1 MSLTTKVL
9 LNKVRQKQDGS
20 YPLVI
25 RVTYNRK
32 IAYIPLG
39 YTFQEKDFDQKNQG
53 LKTASKAVDNVTRFN
68 NQVKDAVKNVY
79 TVISKLEED
88 GSVRGMTMTDI
99 KKAILNEGEEN
110 GDVTVFQF
118 METIIDNLKAVGK
131 FGNAR
136 IYKDSLNAWKNFR
149 NGKDLLF
156 QQITYKT
163 LKDFERFF
171 LKRGSKENTIS
182 VYLRTF
188 RSAYNQAVN
197 EGLVSKDNYPF
208 DKYKIPS
215 NKTRK
220 RAVTLD
226 VISMIEA
233 YEPEPH
239 TRLWNSKNY
248 FLFSFYTR
256 GMNFIDMASIKL
268 ENIVNGR
275 IFYTRQKTGGEFT
288 IQIHPKAQAIIDLY
302 SEGKKR
308 SDYLFPIV
316 KTPNNPSQT
325 FTEIKNGLNYFN
337 KALKTISKHLE
348 LDVKLSTYVA
358 RHTYATGLK
367 MHGMSTEVIKESL
380 GHTNVAIT
388 EDYLKSFE
396 NSVVDDADNALFG

>member
-32 IAYIPLG
+32 IIYLPLG
-39 YTFQEKDFDQKNQG
+39 YTLDEKDFDAKNQRI
-53 LKTASKAVDNVTRFN
+53 KTTSKKVDSVTRLN
-68 NQVKDAVKNVY
+68 NQIASEVKDVFS
-79 TVISKLEED
+79 VIAKLEDE
-88 GSVRGMTMTDI
+88 GKAATMTMTEI
-99 KKAILNEGEEN
+99 KKAILGKGAESNA
-110 GDVTVFQF
+110 TVFQF
-118 METIIDNLKAVGK
+118 METIISNLKAVGK

-149 NGKDLLF
+149 NGKDLHF
-156 QQITYKT
+156 HQISHKT

-197 EGLVSKDNYPF
+197 EGLTSKENYPF

-226 VISMIEA
+226 VIGMIEA

-256 GMNFIDMASIKL
+256 GMNFIDMASLKL
-268 ENIVNGR
+268 ENIVKGR

-288 IQIHPKAQAIIDLY
+288 IQIHAKAQAIIDLY
-302 SEGKKR
+302 SEGKRKR
-308 SDYLFPIV
+308 DYLFPIV
-316 KTPNNPSQT
+316 KSSNNPSQA

-348 LDVKLSTYVA
+348 LDVTLSTYVA

-380 GHTNVAIT
+380 GHSNVAIT

-396 NSVVDDADNALFG
+396 NSVVDSADAKLFG